1 MKRRIDRVLDNLEKV
16 MGVFGVSLLGMISY
30 LFVNVEKLSFA
41 KICIL
46 ASGMVAVFVL
56 IIVLVAIYQKY
67 LNKIKE

>member
-1 MKRRIDRVLDNLEKV
+1 MKRRIDRVLDNLERV

-46 ASGMVAVFVL
+46 VSGMVAVFVL

>member
-1 MKRRIDRVLDNLEKV
+1 MKWRIDRVLDNLEKV

-46 ASGMVAVFVL
+46 ASGIVAVFVL
-56 IIVLVAIYQKY
+56 IIVLVVIYQKY